1 MLVQLLVPALA
12 LLWLLHRATRLL
24 KIPAPL
30 LINIL
35 GIDLPETPKV
45 SVDTLTSTSVSLHWN
60 PPQRLNLVIKYILQ
74 VNGRKAGETD
84 RSDSCVTIKDLTPN
98 TEYSISIWA
107 VNPNNYRSLPA
118 TVQIH
123 TKKSVDEA
131 PPPTIHLAGVPHR
144 LISDDSSTT
153 CSVPAST
160 AANNINSSTGTKQS
174 TVRLRSSTRNLTNN
188 QLKSSSG
195 QGKKKRP
202 SDATTNSSA
211 NSNTA
216 NGTDDEK
223 SVYTIQA
230 LTAEVENAQAEIS
243 EVLAQAAH
251 GEAEFEAAESVL
263 IAELETLKE
272 RKKTEDQHRSQIR
285 SEIKSL
291 EDSKRSL
298 EIQKTKVE
306 KRFKQI
312 SDQVARKSA
321 HEKQWDKEIS
331 ESKEKVKNIE
341 VQIERLNKASLE
353 KLEELK
359 SSITENQAK
368 LSSLEDEVK
377 ELANKARNAETTKL
391 STTQAIEDMR
401 GNTDN
406 VTGIIAPDVSK
417 RLLKSDT
424 VSEQFRRALESEI
437 AVESELEEEWQ
448 RVQKDLE
455 VRYLKVKDQY
465 ERAVQEHKDAVEL
478 YNQQQQV
485 QLQQPNGVSQNV
497 ILETLNAAAAASG
510 ISPQPS
516 HPQLQAVSS
525 GPGSHSVS
533 PTSSIAPQSVP
544 QSAPTSIPAIT
555 YDDSR
560 ALYSPQ
566 PALHQN
572 SMHPT
577 VPQHQSS
584 MSFRDLPKID
594 SFTYLNRSDSLRR
607 RSLADDGDGAPL
619 SPSVDIL
626 LPSNLFGT
634 DDLTESFANLLNDP
648 ALPLDPSRRASSNIL
663 GQTFSQAPGNR
674 GSGSSSSPKPS
685 LSDRGIEGG
694 GSAVPSS
701 PQSGNFPLF
710 PLFPNSNPTSVP
722 ISPLVSGSSEVS
734 PEMHEPHPPT
744 SPKKKG
750 LFYFGRRNG
759 ENNNARHQNTSSAD
773 SGHSASS
780 PLSNIISPPN
790 APGPVGDSS
799 SLNGFDIG
807 PLGGLRPRGSSFNST
822 GSRPGGSAFFSNYT
836 NPADNNSLLLAPS
849 HSNNGSVLSLESSR
863 FGEVLNNRGGNPAME
878 KSSLWKQS
886 TSSSGYGDEYGSSSM
901 DTPMILVND
910 RDGVNSTGGE
920 DSDSFMPSSLDSRAS
935 SGNSGV
941 GSKFSKSFAGLF
953 TPGDRAHSE
962 KHAEKH
968 SDKGEKSDKSDKHL
982 PEKTDSAKSIP
993 ALFGKVN
1000 VDELGE
1006 SKDSKDSKESIIQK
1020 SMRSLTTRKASSSST
1035 ASGGS
1040 GKFKVRSLSF
1050 FGGKKDR
1057 EGDRDDTRAIAEEN
1071 ETTDEGSSVI
1081 TGRSS
1086 IEMDMQEFLTRETT
1100 NDVKSSPA

>member
-144 LISDDSSTT
+144 LISDDSSTA
-153 CSVPAST
+153 SSLPAST
-160 AANNINSSTGTKQS
+160 AANNTNLSTGTKQS

-188 QLKSSSG
+188 PSKSSSG

-202 SDATTNSSA
+202 SDTTINCSANSSA
-211 NSNTA
+211 A
-216 NGTDDEK
+216 NGVDDEK

-298 EIQKTKVE
+298 EIQKAKVE

-341 VQIERLNKASLE
+341 VQIERLNMASLE

-359 SSITENQAK
+359 SSISDNQAR

-377 ELANKARNAETTKL
+377 ELANKARKAETTKL
-391 STTQAIEDMR
+391 STTQAIEEMR

-406 VTGIIAPDVSK
+406 VTGIIAPAVSK
-417 RLLKSDT
+417 RLLETDT
-424 VSEQFRRALESEI
+424 VSDQFRRALESEI

-465 ERAVQEHKDAVEL
+465 ERAVQEHKDAVKL

-497 ILETLNAAAAASG
+497 VLETLNAAAAASG
-510 ISPQPS
+510 ISPQLS
-516 HPQLQAVSS
+516 QPQLQTTSS

-533 PTSSIAPQSVP
+533 PTSSIAPQPV
-544 QSAPTSIPAIT
+544 PTSIPATT
-555 YDDSR
+555 YDESR
-560 ALYSPQ
+560 ILYSPQ

-572 SMHPT
+572 PMQPA

-584 MSFRDLPKID
+584 RNFRDLPKID

-607 RSLADDGDGAPL
+607 RSIADDVHDNGGPL

-648 ALPLDPSRRASSNIL
+648 ALPLDPSRRASGNIL

-674 GSGSSSSPKPS
+674 GSGSSASPKPS
-685 LSDRGIEGG
+685 LRSLNDRGIDGG

-734 PEMHEPHPPT
+734 PEMHEPRPPT

-759 ENNNARHQNTSSAD
+759 ENSNGRHQNTSSAD
-773 SGHSASS
+773 SGHSVGS
-780 PLSNIISPPN
+780 PLSNIISPPP
-790 APGPVGDSS
+790 APGPVGDST

-807 PLGGLRPRGSSFNST
+807 PIGGLRPRGSSFNST
-822 GSRPGGSAFFSNYT
+822 NSRPGSSAFFSNYT

-849 HSNNGSVLSLESSR
+849 HSHNGSVLSLESSR

-886 TSSSGYGDEYGSSSM
+886 TSSSGYGDEYGSSAM

-910 RDGVNSTGGE
+910 RDGVNSTGGD

-935 SGNSGV
+935 SANSGV

-953 TPGDRAHSE
+953 SPGDRAHSE
-962 KHAEKH
+962 KHGDKH

-1006 SKDSKDSKESIIQK
+1006 PKDSKESIIQK